1 MDFKYR
7 WKDGHQPTRDRA
19 ATSDSLLDKGQFN
32 SKKDWQMAE
41 QDARKRLGV
50 PAKTMDEDRS
60 ILPHAAP
67 TESDDSDLL

>member
-7 WKDGHQPTRDRA
+7 WKDGRQPTRDRA
-19 ATSDSLLDKGQFN
+19 ATSDSLLDKGQFS

-50 PAKTMDEDRS
+50 PAKTIDADRS
-60 ILPHAAP
+60 VLPHAP
-67 TESDDSDLL
+67 STDSDDSDLL